1 MTSCVQCGVGKPC
14 KLLINA
20 EVAKCDAV
28 PHDIMDDPISC
39 VTGILVSYEE
49 ISGTEEREKELS
61 LYTL

>member
-1 MTSCVQCGVGKPC
+1 MGKPC

-20 EVAKCDAV
+20 DVAKCDAV

-49 ISGTEEREKELS
+49 ISETEERERELS
-61 LYTL
+61 FYTL